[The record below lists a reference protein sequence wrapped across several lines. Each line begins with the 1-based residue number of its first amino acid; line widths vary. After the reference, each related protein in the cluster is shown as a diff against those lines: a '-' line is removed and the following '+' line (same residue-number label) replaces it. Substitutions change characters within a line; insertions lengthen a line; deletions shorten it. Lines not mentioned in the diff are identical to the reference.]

1 MGIRKRVRT
10 KWKAERK
17 ENIRKVSL
25 QRLKKAQ
32 KLAAKTNQNP
42 TTTAA
47 PTKAKV
53 EKKVEDKVAA

>member
-17 ENIRKVSL
+17 EQIKKISA

-32 KLAAKTNQNP
+32 KAAAKAA
-42 TTTAA
+42 TTATPNQRRRELSTA
-47 PTKAKV
+47 QSTMQTHNS
-53 EKKVEDKVAA
+53 

>member
-17 ENIRKVSL
+17 ENIRKVSA

-32 KLAAKTNQNP
+32 KLAAKSATPKSEAKEKQ
-42 TTTAA
+42 AA
-47 PTKAKV
+47 
-53 EKKVEDKVAA
+53 